1 MIVKVGQVD
10 IADLILNLMRN
21 NFDDDNDNDDDG

>member
-10 IADLILNLMRN
+10 IADLILMRN
-21 NFDDDNDNDDDG
+21 KFDNDDNDNEDDG